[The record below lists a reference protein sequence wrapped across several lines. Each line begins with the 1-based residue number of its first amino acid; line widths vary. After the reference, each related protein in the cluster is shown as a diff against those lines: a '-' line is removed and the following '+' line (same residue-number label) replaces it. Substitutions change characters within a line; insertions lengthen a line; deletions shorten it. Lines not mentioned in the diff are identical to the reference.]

1 MLSLRVALP
10 SDSGVIRVLF
20 PSSLSSFTLGA
31 GFFQGAFQSS
41 VVKPKGKQSQG
52 PNDVKTCF
60 TLLFFFSWQ
69 ELSCGLDNVTQEK
82 NNLRT
87 RLLSL
92 EDSVSFA
99 DNEMKVFQ
107 DKIEVV
113 TEEKAEIENKLSSLM
128 ESSETEKQVW
138 KKWIEAF

>member
-1 MLSLRVALP
+1 MHAVKLR
-10 SDSGVIRVLF
+10 SFKKTYRRV
-20 PSSLSSFTLGA
+20 
-31 GFFQGAFQSS
+31 
-41 VVKPKGKQSQG
+41 
-52 PNDVKTCF
+52 
-60 TLLFFFSWQ
+60 SWQ

-82 NNLRT
+82 NTLRT

>member
-1 MLSLRVALP
+1 M
-10 SDSGVIRVLF
+10 
-20 PSSLSSFTLGA
+20 SSFTLSA
-31 GFFQGAFQSS
+31 WFFQGAFQSS
-41 VVKPKGKQSQG
+41 VIKPKGKQSQG

-60 TLLFFFSWQ
+60 TLFFFFSLQ

-82 NNLRT
+82 DNLRT

-138 KKWIEAF
+138 KK

>member
-1 MLSLRVALP
+1 M
-10 SDSGVIRVLF
+10 
-20 PSSLSSFTLGA
+20 
-31 GFFQGAFQSS
+31 
-41 VVKPKGKQSQG
+41 
-52 PNDVKTCF
+52 
-60 TLLFFFSWQ
+60 
-69 ELSCGLDNVTQEK
+69 
-82 NNLRT
+82 RT

-138 KKWIEAF
+138 KE

>member
-1 MLSLRVALP
+1 M
-10 SDSGVIRVLF
+10 
-20 PSSLSSFTLGA
+20 
-31 GFFQGAFQSS
+31 
-41 VVKPKGKQSQG
+41 
-52 PNDVKTCF
+52 
-60 TLLFFFSWQ
+60 
-69 ELSCGLDNVTQEK
+69 
-82 NNLRT
+82 RT

-138 KKWIEAF
+138 RSELKPFRFWCK

>member
-1 MLSLRVALP
+1 MTSRP
-10 SDSGVIRVLF
+10 VLHF
-20 PSSLSSFTLGA
+20 
-31 GFFQGAFQSS
+31 
-41 VVKPKGKQSQG
+41 
-52 PNDVKTCF
+52 
-60 TLLFFFSWQ
+60 FFFSWQ
-69 ELSCGLDNVTQEK
+69 ELSSGLDNVTQEK